1 MFNYENDPSVI
12 RKIAYTSNRMAI
24 IQAGGVGAVN
34 KPKRGRKPIPYFH

>member
-24 IQAGGVGAVN
+24 IQARADGGGGVN
-34 KPKRGRKPIPYFH
+34 KPKRGRKPHF